1 MLRRSTS
8 HFHHFLSEFFTILPK
23 FGQFL
28 EESSKPALPFD
39 SLLND
44 SKLLHVQKGVAAN
57 PAI

>member
-8 HFHHFLSEFFTILPK
+8 HFHQFLIQIFHNSPEIW
-23 FGQFL
+23 QFL
-28 EESSKPALPFD
+28 EDSSKLALPFD
-39 SLLND
+39 SLLHD

>member
-8 HFHHFLSEFFTILPK
+8 HFHQFLSKFFTILPK

-28 EESSKPALPFD
+28 EDSSNSLLPFD
-39 SLLND
+39 SLLHD
-44 SKLLHVQKGVAAN
+44 TKLLHVQKGVAAN